1 MLQINLAAAR
11 VNAGFTQKHVAKELK
26 VSNKTLANW
35 ENGRAKPSF
44 STLQALAQLYNIPV
58 DNLKCQFFKKEIHL
72 KCVFGAIMQISRHST
87 GHRLLDL
94 ICCQTGL
101 LFVTK

>member
-1 MLQINLAAAR
+1 MLQINWAAAR

-58 DNLKCQFFKKEIHL
+58 DNLKCQFFWKRNPLKVCFEI
-72 KCVFGAIMQISRHST
+72 IMQIGRHST

-101 LFVTK
+101 LFVAK